1 MSPVPL
7 PGPGARLEAGTEV
20 TILGWG
26 KEADTGGVSPDLNY
40 VQVPCWCSYRG
51 LSSAHFPKVAA
62 ISDAA
67 CSAYYGPLGEGV
79 GCVQGPSTCQVRATC
94 QASRVT
100 CPLRVT
106 RAAPC

>member
-40 VQVPCWCSYRG
+40 VQVWCWCSYRG
-51 LSSAHFPKVAA
+51 LFDLHTFQRWRQYLTPHVLLTT
-62 ISDAA
+62 
-67 CSAYYGPLGEGV
+67 GPWARAWGV
-79 GCVQGPSTCQVRATC
+79 CRGPARVR
-94 QASRVT
+94 
-100 CPLRVT
+100 
-106 RAAPC
+106 

>member
-40 VQVPCWCSYRG
+40 VQVPCWRSYRG
-51 LSSAHFPKVAA
+51 LFICTLS
-62 ISDAA
+62 
-67 CSAYYGPLGEGV
+67 EG
-79 GCVQGPSTCQVRATC
+79 GGNI
-94 QASRVT
+94 
-100 CPLRVT
+100 
-106 RAAPC
+106 